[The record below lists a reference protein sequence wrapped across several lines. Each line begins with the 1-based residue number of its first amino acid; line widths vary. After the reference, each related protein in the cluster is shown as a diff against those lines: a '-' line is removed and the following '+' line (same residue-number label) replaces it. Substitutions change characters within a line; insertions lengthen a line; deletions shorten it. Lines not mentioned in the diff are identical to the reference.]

1 MEEKEARTNG
11 EPVNLWAD
19 NSFKNQTKVS
29 YNEHTYWATFII
41 WEPWNQ
47 RYVKRCR

>member
-1 MEEKEARTNG
+1 MAQTEC
-11 EPVNLWAD
+11 EPVYPWAD

-29 YNEHTYWATFII
+29 CKEHTYWATFII

-47 RYVKRCR
+47 D